1 MNKERGKEHIMY
13 KMFTLESDRPLYLRI
28 RKGMKKR
35 TAEEL
40 YRCPVSIEFAGQ
52 IVKLTERPCNEYTA
66 KVGDDFAS
74 LARAF
79 GVGEEE
85 LRSLNDGVIYPT
97 RKIFWLSKSVNN
109 S

>member
-1 MNKERGKEHIMY
+1 MNKERGKGHIMY
-13 KMFTLESDRPLYLRI
+13 KMFTLEADRPLYLRI
-28 RKGMKKR
+28 RKGMNKR

-40 YRCPVSIEFAGQ
+40 YRCPVGMEFTGQ
-52 IVKLTERPCNEYTA
+52 IVALTERPCNVYAA
-66 KVGDDFAS
+66 KVGDNFAT
-74 LARAF
+74 LAHEF

-97 RKIFWLSKSVNN
+97 RRIFWLSKSVNN